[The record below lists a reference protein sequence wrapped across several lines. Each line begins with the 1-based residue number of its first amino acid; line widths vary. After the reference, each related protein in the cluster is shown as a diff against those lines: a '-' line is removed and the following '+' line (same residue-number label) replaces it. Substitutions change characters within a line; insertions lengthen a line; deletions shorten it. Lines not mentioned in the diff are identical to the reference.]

1 MKKFH
6 KMELKSPS
14 IPLFQRGRP
23 QFPSLLET
31 EVGRDYSFFKRLNS
45 YKKDNF
51 KKFQISYCIVVGSER
66 LSKGMV
72 HCLDCSSNPARSV
85 SQRRK
90 AK

>member
-51 KKFQISYCIVVGSER
+51 KKF
-66 LSKGMV
+66 
-72 HCLDCSSNPARSV
+72 
-85 SQRRK
+85 
-90 AK
+90 